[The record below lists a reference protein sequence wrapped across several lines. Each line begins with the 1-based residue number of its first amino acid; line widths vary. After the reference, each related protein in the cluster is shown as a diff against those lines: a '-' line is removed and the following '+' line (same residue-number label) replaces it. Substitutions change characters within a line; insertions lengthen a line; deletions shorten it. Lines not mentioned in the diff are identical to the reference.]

1 MKTKIVFNPLDL
13 KPVEIKETKPT
24 KSLRPTR
31 SMSGIKSL
39 RPKNLPLVANL
50 DHLGKSTN

>member
-1 MKTKIVFNPLDL
+1 MKNKTLSHPLVL
-13 KPVEIKETKPT
+13 KPVHINEPKPS

-39 RPKNLPLVANL
+39 RPKNLPVVAAEVNI
-50 DHLGKSTN
+50 KN

>member
-1 MKTKIVFNPLDL
+1 MKNKTVTYPLTL
-13 KPVEIKETKPT
+13 KPLQANEPKPL

-39 RPKNLPLVANL
+39 RPKNLPMVATEVMV
-50 DHLGKSTN
+50 KSLN

>member
-1 MKTKIVFNPLDL
+1 MKNKTVTYPLTL
-13 KPVEIKETKPT
+13 KPVQIAEPKPL

-39 RPKNLPLVANL
+39 RPKNLPLVANEIMV
-50 DHLGKSTN
+50 KSLS

>member
-1 MKTKIVFNPLDL
+1 MKNKTVTYPLTL
-13 KPVEIKETKPT
+13 KPLQANEPKPL

-39 RPKNLPLVANL
+39 RPKNLPVVASEVM
-50 DHLGKSTN
+50 GKSLN

>member
-1 MKTKIVFNPLDL
+1 MKNKTLSHPLIL
-13 KPVEIKETKPT
+13 KPVQVNEPKPS

-39 RPKNLPLVANL
+39 RPKHLPMVAGEVNV
-50 DHLGKSTN
+50 KSLN

>member
-1 MKTKIVFNPLDL
+1 MKNKTVTHPLTL
-13 KPVEIKETKPT
+13 KPVHATEPKPL

-39 RPKNLPLVANL
+39 RPKNLPLVATEIMV
-50 DHLGKSTN
+50 KSLN

>member
-1 MKTKIVFNPLDL
+1 MKTKTLSHPLIL
-13 KPVEIKETKPT
+13 KPVHVAEPKPT

-39 RPKNLPLVANL
+39 RPKNLPLVASEVTV
-50 DHLGKSTN
+50 KSLN